1 MEILIIN
8 VGFNEQQGFSRS
20 IEFDLNIGAEAVD
33 FDKIAKTEKLG
44 PLELEL
50 RKLETIVKE
59 IVGEMNYLKRR
70 EARMRDTNG
79 KIKWK
84 RYPGYMDQIVIS
96 RGSFRID
103 QRACQ
108 VVQLAFSLYLDY
120 PWHMASLVFASFLQT
135 KAIDRLDDLY
145 TLHPTCTL
153 THTHAHIHPF
163 RTHTITISS
172 SLCECFFFVYP
183 KIGLN
188 SSQFIRVRIVLLP
201 LLLLLEF
208 IANLLDDLGT
218 ILEVIEVIVYL
229 TRQTHPPFAI
239 MLESWSHTVVFI
251 NDLFDEQALCFTI
264 AVL

>member
-108 VVQLAFSLYLDY
+108 VVQLAFSLHLDY
-120 PWHMASLVFASFLQT
+120 PRHMASLVFASFLQT

-145 TLHPTCTL
+145 TLHPHMY
-153 THTHAHIHPF
+153 THTHT
-163 RTHTITISS
+163 RTHTHFALHTITISS
-172 SLCECFFFVYP
+172 SLCECFFFVYS

-188 SSQFIRVRIVLLP
+188 SSQFIHVRIVLLLL

-208 IANLLDDLGT
+208 IADLLDDFGT
-218 ILEVIEVIVYL
+218 ILEVVEIIVYL
-229 TRQTHPPFAI
+229 TR
-239 MLESWSHTVVFI
+239 
-251 NDLFDEQALCFTI
+251 
-264 AVL
+264 